1 MRRLVLALVC
11 CVPTLAAAQTPD
23 DAALRHARELLASR
37 PIIDGHN
44 DLPWEIR
51 INPVSKMDVAK
62 YPLRTPAPG
71 QTDFARLKTGGVG
84 GQFWSVYTPGE
95 FPDSGYAR
103 VQLEQIDIARRLIA
117 MYPDQFQLAL
127 SAADV
132 AAARRAGKIASLL
145 GLEGGHAIENSLGA
159 LRMYYALGVRYMTL
173 THNVTLDWAD
183 AALDQPTH
191 GGLTDFGR
199 DVVHEMNRLGMIV
212 DLSHVSAGT
221 MSDALD
227 ATQAPVM
234 FSHSSAR
241 ALTDVAR
248 NVPDS
253 ILVRLKQ
260 NGGVV
265 MVTFVGSFVS
275 HAMNVWSASADSV
288 RAAVA
293 AGGDTTNAG
302 ARAAVNAW
310 RRAHPRPQPTIAD
323 VADHIE
329 HVRDVAGIDHVGLGG
344 DFDGTTGLPKGL
356 DDVSGYPNLF
366 AELIRRGWTDAD
378 LLKLAGGNILRV
390 LGEVEQV
397 RDRLAA

>member
-1 MRRLVLALVC
+1 
-11 CVPTLAAAQTPD
+11 
-23 DAALRHARELLASR
+23 
-37 PIIDGHN
+37 
-44 DLPWEIR
+44 
-51 INPVSKMDVAK
+51 
-62 YPLRTPAPG
+62 
-71 QTDFARLKTGGVG
+71 
-84 GQFWSVYTPGE
+84 
-95 FPDSGYAR
+95 
-103 VQLEQIDIARRLIA
+103 
-117 MYPDQFQLAL
+117 
-127 SAADV
+127 
-132 AAARRAGKIASLL
+132 
-145 GLEGGHAIENSLGA
+145 
-159 LRMYYALGVRYMTL
+159 
-173 THNVTLDWAD
+173 
-183 AALDQPTH
+183 
-191 GGLTDFGR
+191 
-199 DVVHEMNRLGMIV
+199 
-212 DLSHVSAGT
+212 
-221 MSDALD
+221 
-227 ATQAPVM
+227 
-234 FSHSSAR
+234 
-241 ALTDVAR
+241 
-248 NVPDS
+248 
-253 ILVRLKQ
+253 
-260 NGGVV
+260 